1 MKNICIV
8 SSQYIPHVG
17 GVENYVNRFSKE
29 LIRLGHKVT
38 IVTSS
43 IEGSPACEES
53 EGRKVYRLPSLS
65 LMEGR
70 FPVLLPSKELSEFNK
85 IFKKSHF
92 DVVLVNTR
100 FYLISLYAVRLAK
113 KCGIRCILLDHGTS
127 HLNAGNAIVS
137 KFGEWFEHG
146 ITWLDKFYCKEF
158 AGVSGAT
165 LEWVEHFGIRSDKV
179 LYNAVDEEEFAA
191 LRGQSKRNYRKEFG
205 IPEEDVIISFVGRL
219 TIEKGVREL
228 VHAMQ
233 SVLVTKKNVWLLLAG
248 DGYLE
253 EEVTALNE
261 EKIRLLGQIPTVDV
275 VELLEESEIFCLPSV
290 SEGFPT
296 CVLEAAMCDNYII
309 TTYRGGAKELI
320 RSKEYGLILPDNN
333 VKGLEEA
340 LLKVLEEEDYRKKAA
355 ESCKQRV
362 LQNYT
367 WKHTAQNFMKM
378 IGEEVK

>member
-8 SSQYIPHVG
+8 SSQYLPHVG

-29 LIRLGHKVT
+29 LVRLGHQVT

-43 IEGSPACEES
+43 IEGCPNYEES

-70 FPVLLPSKELSEFNK
+70 FPVLLPSKELTEFNK
-85 IFKKSHF
+85 IFEKSKF

-113 KCGIRCILLDHGTS
+113 KNGIRSILLDHGTS
-127 HLNAGNAIVS
+127 HLNAGNTIVS

-146 ITWLDKFYCKEF
+146 ITWLDRLYCKEY

-165 LEWVEHFGIRSDKV
+165 LEWMQHFGIHSDKV

-191 LRGQSKRNYRKEFG
+191 LKGQSKRNYRKEFG
-205 IPEEDVIISFVGRL
+205 ILDDDIIISFVGRL
-219 TIEKGVREL
+219 TLEKGVREL

-233 SVLVTKKNVWLLLAG
+233 SILTKKNNVWLLLAG
-248 DGYLE
+248 DGYLAGE
-253 EEVTALNE
+253 ITALKE
-261 EKIRLLGQIPTVDV
+261 EKIRLLGQLPMVDV

-320 RSKEYGLILPDNN
+320 KSKEYGLILPDNN
-333 VKGLEEA
+333 ELGLAKA
-340 LLKVLEEEDYRKKAA
+340 LLEILEKEEYRKDAA
-355 ESCKQRV
+355 NSCKQRV

-367 WKHTAQNFMKM
+367 WKHTAQTFMDM
-378 IGEEVK
+378 INKEVK